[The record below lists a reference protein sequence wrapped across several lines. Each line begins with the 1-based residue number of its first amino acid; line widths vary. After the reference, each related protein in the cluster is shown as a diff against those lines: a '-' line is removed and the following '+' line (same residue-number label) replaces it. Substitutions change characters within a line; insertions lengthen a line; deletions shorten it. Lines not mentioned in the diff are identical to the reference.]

1 MEITEVNK
9 KRNEISWGDQ
19 KKKTCGISMEFWCL
33 ALGIPM
39 GVTQ

>member
-19 KKKTCGISMEFWCL
+19 KKKRGISMEFWCL